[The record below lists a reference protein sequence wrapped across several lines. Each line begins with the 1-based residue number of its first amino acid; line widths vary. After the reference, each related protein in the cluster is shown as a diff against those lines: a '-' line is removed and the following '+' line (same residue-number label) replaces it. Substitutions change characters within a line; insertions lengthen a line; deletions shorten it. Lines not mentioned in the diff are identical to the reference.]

1 MKNVAGE
8 PVALPWALDSFSATV
23 AFHKPFHSLRE
34 TERIVRVASTFV
46 SLFALVCKCSYAKK
60 K

>member
-1 MKNVAGE
+1 MAGE

-23 AFHKPFHSLRE
+23 AFHKPFHFLRE
-34 TERIVRVASTFV
+34 TEQIVRVASTFV
-46 SLFALVCKCSYAKK
+46 SLFALVCKGSYTKK